1 MSARVAKKLMMTQHG
16 AGTLDGQFDR
26 LIPRELQHLSANH
39 WTPLDIAVRAATLLC
54 PTAQTR
60 ILDVGSGIGK
70 LCTVG
75 ALSTLGTWVGVEQH
89 EPLVRTASCLARK
102 LGVGGRT
109 RFLHADAF
117 SLDWNEYDALY
128 FYNPFELSLFGDQS
142 LNPRR
147 STQIARVQQRL
158 AALPNAT
165 RVVTFHGFGGV
176 MPETFELLY
185 HERVPACG
193 LDLALWMQRRYRAGS
208 RVAS

>member
-1 MSARVAKKLMMTQHG
+1 MSARVVKNCVTTQQ
-16 AGTLDGQFDR
+16 ATVALDGQFDR

-39 WTPLDIAVRAATLLC
+39 WTPLDVAVRAATLLC
-54 PTAQTR
+54 PTARTR

-102 LGVGGRT
+102 LGVAGRT
-109 RFLHADAF
+109 RFLQADAF

-128 FYNPFELSLFGDQS
+128 FYNPFELSLFGEQP

-147 STQIARVQQRL
+147 SAQIARVQERL
-158 AALPNAT
+158 AALPNLT

-185 HERVPACG
+185 HERIPACG
-193 LDLALWMQRRYRAGS
+193 LDLVLWMQRRHHAGS